1 MDDNKVTFGLKN
13 IHYAV
18 ITGKDEQGNPTYGT
32 PKPYPGAVSLSP
44 DAEGDQNVFY
54 ADDIAYYV
62 VDSNNGYSGDFEA
75 ADVPDDFKV
84 DVLGYIRDSNGML
97 VEVADAQKKSFALMG
112 EISGDTKQR
121 KFIYYNV
128 NSGRPT
134 GDLNTK
140 NDSTEPDTKTVA
152 LTMTPIEI
160 SGKQVVKGKIELNDS
175 NQDKFDNFYSEVL
188 LPDFTTVPVTGISLN
203 KNATSIAVGADEILV
218 ATIEPSG
225 ATDKGVSWLSSD
237 TTKVTVDSTGKVTGI
252 AAGTATVVATAHG
265 DTSKIATCTV
275 TVTAP

>member
-1 MDDNKVTFGLKN
+1 MSDNKVTFGLKN
-13 IHYAV
+13 THYAV
-18 ITGKDEQGNPTYGT
+18 ITGKDEQGNPIYGT

-75 ADVPDDFKV
+75 ADVPDDFKI
-84 DVLGYIRDSNGML
+84 DVLGYLRDANGML
-97 VEVADAQKKSFALMG
+97 VEVADAVKKDFALMG
-112 EISGDTKQR
+112 EITGDAKQR

-128 NSGRPT
+128 TSGRPT

-160 SGKQVVKGKIELNDS
+160 SGKQVVKGKIELNDT
-175 NQDKFDNFYSEVL
+175 NAEKFNSFFDAVL
-188 LPDFTTVPVTGISLN
+188 LPDFVTVPVTGITLN
-203 KNATSIAVGADEILV
+203 KAETSLAVGADETLV
-218 ATIEPSG
+218 ATIAPAN
-225 ATDKGVSWLSSD
+225 ATDQGVNWISSD
-237 TTKVTVDSTGKVTGI
+237 PTKATVDSAGKVTGI
-252 AAGTATVVATAHG
+252 AAGTATIVATAHG
-265 DTSKIATCTV
+265 DSSKIAACTV
-275 TVTAP
+275 TVTTP

>member
-1 MDDNKVTFGLKN
+1 MSENKVTFGLKN
-13 IHYAV
+13 THYAV
-18 ITGKDEQGNPTYGT
+18 ITGKDEQGNPIYGV

-75 ADVPDDFKV
+75 ADVPDDFKI

-97 VEVADAQKKSFALMG
+97 VEVADAQRKSFALMG
-112 EISGDTKQR
+112 EISGDVKQR

-128 NSGRPT
+128 TSGRPT
-134 GDLNTK
+134 GDLNSK
-140 NDSTEPDTKTVA
+140 SDSTEPDTKTVA

-160 SGKQVVKGKIELNDS
+160 SGKQVVKGKIELNDT
-175 NQDKFDNFYSEVL
+175 NAEKFNNFFDAVL
-188 LPDFTTVPVTGISLN
+188 LPDFVTVPVTEITLN
-203 KNATSIAVGADEILV
+203 KAETSLAVGADETLV
-218 ATIEPSG
+218 ATIAPEN
-225 ATDKGVSWLSSD
+225 ATDQGVNWISSD
-237 TTKVTVDSTGKVTGI
+237 PTRATVDSAGKVTGI
-252 AAGTATVVATAHG
+252 AAGTATIVATAHG
-265 DTSKIATCTV
+265 DSSKIAACTV

>member
-84 DVLGYIRDSNGML
+84 DVLGYIRDSSGML

-218 ATIEPSG
+218 ATITPENT
-225 ATDKGVSWLSSD
+225 TDKQATWLSSD
-237 TTKVTVDSTGKVTGI
+237 TTKVTVDSAGKITGI
-252 AAGTATVVATAHG
+252 AEGTATVVATAHG

>member
-203 KNATSIAVGADEILV
+203 KTATSIAVGADEILV
-218 ATIEPSG
+218 ATIEPAG

-265 DTSKIATCTV
+265 DNSKIATCTV
-275 TVTAP
+275 TVTGA

>member
-18 ITGKDEQGNPTYGT
+18 ITGKDEQNNPVYAA

-44 DAEGDQNVFY
+44 DAEGDQNIFY

-84 DVLGYIRDSNGML
+84 DVLGYIRDGNGML
-97 VEVADAQKKSFALMG
+97 VEVADAQKKNFALMG
-112 EISGDTKQR
+112 EISGDAKLR

-128 NSGRPT
+128 TSGRPT
-134 GDLNTK
+134 GDFNTK

-160 SGKQVVKGKIELNDS
+160 NGKQVVKGKIELNDN
-175 NQDKFDNFYSEVL
+175 NQEKFDSFYNAVL
-188 LPDFTTVPVTGISLN
+188 LPDFTTVSVTGISLD
-203 KNATSIAVGADEILV
+203 KTTTSLAVGANETLV
-218 ATIEPSG
+218 ATITPEN
-225 ATDKGVSWLSSD
+225 ATDKQVTWVSSD
-237 TTKVTVDSTGKVTGI
+237 PAKATVDSTGKVTAV
-252 AAGTATVVATAHG
+252 AAGTTTIVATSHA
-265 DTSKIATCTV
+265 DSSKIATCQV
-275 TVTAP
+275 TVTT

>member
-1 MDDNKVTFGLKN
+1 MDDNTVTFGLKN

-75 ADVPDDFKV
+75 ADVPDDFKI

-97 VEVADAQKKSFALMG
+97 VEVADAQKKSFAFMG
-112 EISGDTKQR
+112 EISGDAKKR
-121 KFIYYNV
+121 KFIYFNV

-134 GDLNTK
+134 GDLNSK

-160 SGKQVVKGKIELNDS
+160 SGKQVVKGKIELNGS

-203 KNATSIAVGADEILV
+203 KNATSIAVGADEILTATV
-218 ATIEPSG
+218 APVG

-237 TTKVTVDSTGKVTGI
+237 TTKVTVDSAGKITGI
-252 AAGTATVVATAHG
+252 AEGSATVVATSHG
-265 DTSKIATCTV
+265 DSSKIATCTV
-275 TVTAP
+275 TVTEP